1 MYNLEMIFLQ
11 NKYWVNKLKDIY
23 SFNNFLINCNSSKIF
38 DKIKYDFSK
47 DMVDLDYFLTE
58 NNVSFFEFYTSI
70 ISLYLSRTCNGEGII
85 FTYSNLNSDDT
96 LFKIKYDDNISILDF
111 LISMKNM
118 MDNALD
124 NSMENLKDYVNELY
138 PDYCEYIFNY
148 ALVNQTKDAPI
159 KGGINSS
166 IIFNISKDS
175 IEVEYDINTFSTFE
189 IESMLENVETIVN
202 NCLNDVH
209 QLCGEMDIIC
219 SRQLNL
225 LEEYSKSTDFKI
237 DYKSIPEYI
246 NEMTEKYP
254 DNFAINDKQIELHI
268 KN

>member
-23 SFNNFLINCNSSKIF
+23 SFNNFLNDNNHSKIF
-38 DKIKYDFSK
+38 DKVDFDFSK
-47 DMVDLDYFLTE
+47 DYEDLENFLSE

-124 NSMENLKDYVNELY
+124 NLWKISKIMLMNYILIIVN
-138 PDYCEYIFNY
+138 I
-148 ALVNQTKDAPI
+148 
-159 KGGINSS
+159 SS
-166 IIFNISKDS
+166 I
-175 IEVEYDINTFSTFE
+175 
-189 IESMLENVETIVN
+189 M
-202 NCLNDVH
+202 H
-209 QLCGEMDIIC
+209 
-219 SRQLNL
+219 
-225 LEEYSKSTDFKI
+225 
-237 DYKSIPEYI
+237 
-246 NEMTEKYP
+246 
-254 DNFAINDKQIELHI
+254 
-268 KN
+268 